1 MTTRRPASATAAA
14 GPVPLSQLLD
24 ETLKQLRPLASASV
38 TGDGILFAGNRHES
52 VPRALFLDARLTPL
66 ERNAW
71 QVFRMLLN
79 NDGVTA
85 FPTYEQLRPY
95 LTSMPCSVQASDET
109 VARALTL
116 LRLTR
121 WLTLACHRRH
131 PETGRIQGN
140 LYVLHDEPLTP
151 YEAIQLD
158 PHYFELVSH
167 ALTHASKA
175 IQRMGCYTLQEVTQD
190 PLLSGR
196 VLPSR
201 LQMIVQRL
209 AHQGWTQAIAPSSES
224 EDGVKTRNDDS
235 LRIPKADS
243 TVRTDSI
250 NIESSTVPRAPDA
263 PLLRLPERFRRL
275 HREQQVGALAAL
287 KQVER
292 GLQQAVLDEWTARCD
307 ASTVRKPAGYL
318 FGIIQRALRGEFHA
332 WASERNTDRR

>member
-1 MTTRRPASATAAA
+1 
-14 GPVPLSQLLD
+14 LLG
-24 ETLKQLRPLASASV
+24 ETLKQLRPPSADA
-38 TGDGILFAGNRHES
+38 GDGLLFAGNRHES
-52 VPRALFLDARLTPL
+52 VPRALFLDPRLTPL

-71 QVFRMLLN
+71 QVFRMMLSQ
-79 NDGVTA
+79 DGVTA

-158 PHYFELVSH
+158 PRYFELISH
-167 ALTHASKA
+167 ALTHSSKA
-175 IQRMGCYTLQEVTQD
+175 IQRIGCYTLQEVTQD

-201 LQMIVQRL
+201 LRMIMQRL
-209 AHQGWTQAIAPSSES
+209 ANQGSTLALALSSES
-224 EDGVKTRNDDS
+224 EEGASGSDDALRNPKTDR
-235 LRIPKADS
+235 

-250 NIESSTVPRAPDA
+250 NIESSTVPRTHEP
-263 PLLRLPERFRRL
+263 PPLRLPERFRRL
-275 HREQQVGALAAL
+275 RREQQVGAIAAL
-287 KQVER
+287 KQVES
-292 GLQQAVLDEWTARCD
+292 GLQQAVLDEWAARCD
-307 ASTVRKPAGYL
+307 ASAVRNPAGYL
-318 FGIIQRALRGEFHA
+318 FGIIQKALRGEFHA
-332 WASERNTDRR
+332 WASERR